1 MKNQIITAL
10 LILLSAHVHAQE
22 DIQIDF
28 GPIQLSETEVDP
40 AFQAQLFTHGSD
52 SIWLTLHC
60 NRGSLFGA
68 LSAVH
73 SNQEGIQIIDSLDL
87 NEDSIPELIL
97 YHEWSCSTP
106 GDITNEFGVG
116 SSSER
121 IGQYEV
127 WDVKNNR
134 KLFEFRSSYWY
145 QYIVSTN
152 VVHGSSYNY
161 DVTFDSNGN
170 LRYVQTTG
178 LQEGKENK
186 GVWKYDRKSGTYIL
200 Q

>member
-1 MKNQIITAL
+1 MKNPIIT
-10 LILLSAHVHAQE
+10 ILLLLLAVNVQSQE
-22 DIQIDF
+22 DIQIDVEH
-28 GPIQLSETEVDP
+28 IQFSETYTEP
-40 AFQAQLFTHGSD
+40 AIHAQLFTHGSD

-60 NRGSLFGA
+60 NQGPFPHAQDTISSFR
-68 LSAVH
+68 
-73 SNQEGIQIIDSLDL
+73 EDIQIVDSLDL
-87 NEDSIPELIL
+87 NKDSVPELIL
-97 YHEWSCSTP
+97 YREWSCSTP

-121 IGQYEV
+121 NGQYEV
-127 WDVKNNR
+127 WDIRNNR
-134 KLFEFRSSYWY
+134 KLLEFKSNYWY

-170 LRYVQTTG
+170 LKYEQTGG
-178 LQEGKENK
+178 LQEGEENK